1 MSIPLTILLGVLRSV
16 RERCLLLLGR
26 SKQENRLYRIC
37 CRKSENELSLRH
49 EQFCACECPRALRPF
64 QCFCRGKRR
73 ENFFLAKDPRNP
85 LISLDSDERIQGN
98 PKKSNTKKPRFR
110 SGKAIRQENPNG
122 PTGAAARLRCR
133 AGPHP
138 ALSKCNTLWGG
149 RFSLAED
156 ARPGWL
162 GASLPASEAT
172 WTRTL
177 SSLSS
182 R

>member
-1 MSIPLTILLGVLRSV
+1 
-16 RERCLLLLGR
+16 
-26 SKQENRLYRIC
+26 
-37 CRKSENELSLRH
+37 
-49 EQFCACECPRALRPF
+49 
-64 QCFCRGKRR
+64 
-73 ENFFLAKDPRNP
+73 

-98 PKKSNTKKPRFR
+98 PRKSNTKKPRFR

-133 AGPHP
+133 
-138 ALSKCNTLWGG
+138 G